1 MRFHLPDIRP
11 NQYPVQPYKQCR
23 SEALNIEIE
32 KVLFTSLSFG
42 QRKWTNIEA
51 FLEFL
56 WRKTFVFFIG
66 SNLKTYLVS
75 QFVCVTC
82 GSKSR
87 LLKKMDPGAN
97 SLTHRRAETGR
108 GCRSSSSVGGGFFSG
123 RIKCLE
129 RQFNQLKS
137 TGSTGKSDFI
147 MELRLETY
155 HKKLLI

>member
-1 MRFHLPDIRP
+1 MQIRSLKHRNRKGFIYQSQFWP
-11 NQYPVQPYKQCR
+11 KKVYKYRGIFGIPVKK
-23 SEALNIEIE
+23 NIC
-32 KVLFTSLSFG
+32 
-42 QRKWTNIEA
+42 
-51 FLEFL
+51 
-56 WRKTFVFFIG
+56 FFIG

-137 TGSTGKSDFI
+137 TSSTGKSDCI
-147 MELRLETY
+147 
-155 HKKLLI
+155 I